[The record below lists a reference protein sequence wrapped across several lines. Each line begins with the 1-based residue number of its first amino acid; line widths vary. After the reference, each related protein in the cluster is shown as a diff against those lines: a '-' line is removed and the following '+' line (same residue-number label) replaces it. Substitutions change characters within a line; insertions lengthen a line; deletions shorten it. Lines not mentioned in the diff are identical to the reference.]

1 MVDNGDVRVLH
12 ESYQPTSQLGTIM
25 SVFLVTGASRG
36 LGRSIVVAALAAG
49 HRVVAGVRDVHAL
62 DDVAVPDGA
71 ALVPVAL
78 DVTDADA
85 ARAAVDTAVE
95 RFGGLDVL
103 VNNAGYA
110 NLASIEDGDADDFRA
125 QVETN
130 LFGVITLTRAALPV
144 MREQGS
150 GHIVQVSS
158 VGGRLATPGLGAYQ
172 TAKWAVGGFSSVLA
186 AEVAPLGL
194 HVTVLEPGGMRTDWA
209 GSSMRVDPVRPEYA
223 ETVGV
228 SARMHGG
235 TSIGAS
241 DPDLVARLVLDVVA
255 MEEPPLRLLVGPDAY
270 ALATAAGRALLAA
283 DERWETLSRSTAA
296 PDATPE
302 QLDPLARA

>member
-1 MVDNGDVRVLH
+1 
-12 ESYQPTSQLGTIM
+12 M

-36 LGRSIVVAALAAG
+36 LGRSIVTAALAAG
-49 HRVVAGVRDVHAL
+49 HQVVAGVRDLHAL
-62 DDVAVPDGA
+62 DDLTSAE
-71 ALVPVAL
+71 LVPVAL
-78 DVTDADA
+78 DVTDPDA
-85 ARAAVDTAVE
+85 ARAAVRTAVE
-95 RFGGLDVL
+95 RFGRLDVL

-110 NLASIEDGDADDFRA
+110 NLASIEDVDPADFRA

-130 LFGVITLTRAALPV
+130 LFGVVTLSQEAVHV

-158 VGGRLATPGLGAYQ
+158 VGGRMSTPGLGAYQ

-186 AEVAPLGL
+186 KEVGPLAIR
-194 HVTVLEPGGMRTDWA
+194 VTVLEPGGMRTDWA
-209 GSSMRVDPVRPEYA
+209 GSSMTVAPVRPEYEA
-223 ETVGV
+223 TVGA

-241 DPDLVARLVLDVVA
+241 DPDLVAELVLQVVA
-255 MEEPPLRLLVGPDAY
+255 MDEPPLRLLVGPDAFEHG
-270 ALATAAGRALLAA
+270 TAAGRALLAE
-283 DERWETLSRSTAA
+283 DERHEALSRSTQAA
-296 PDATPE
+296 DATPE